1 MSIEIE
7 KSKGDID
14 MNRDAETKIKL
25 LTANYS
31 DYAKKYVEWKD
42 KYHDDRRLYQNMYE
56 SMIESLKIMGE
67 IENNYIWVAFNHEFR
82 KDLETMNSIIKRFD
96 EIEKIITL

>member
-1 MSIEIE
+1 MN
-7 KSKGDID
+7 KG
-14 MNRDAETKIKL
+14 AELKIRL

-56 SMIESLKIMGE
+56 YIIETLEVMGE
-67 IENNYIWVAFNHEFR
+67 IENNYIWAAFNEKFH
-82 KDLETMNSIIKRFD
+82 KDLETMD
-96 EIEKIITL
+96 KIIERFSA